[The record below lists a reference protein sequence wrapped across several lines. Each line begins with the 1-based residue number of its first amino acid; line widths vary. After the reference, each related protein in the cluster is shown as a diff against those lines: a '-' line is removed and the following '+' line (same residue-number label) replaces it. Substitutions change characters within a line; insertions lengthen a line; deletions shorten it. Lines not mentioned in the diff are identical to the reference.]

1 MRVEWY
7 TALDISIAQNLVGL
21 NNRRQERERKEKQK
35 NTRSGRET
43 ELGMKWKKTNPTQRD
58 RKFDKGEREREDT
71 DLV

>member
-43 ELGMKWKKTNPTQRD
+43 ELGMKWQKNKSD
-58 RKFDKGEREREDT
+58 SER
-71 DLV
+71 